1 MMNTAWH
8 DDLLRFW
15 FEELTPEDWY
25 TGKAG
30 TDTAIRDRFL
40 PLYER
45 MFAAPP
51 EEALSDP
58 DAALAAVV
66 LFDQFPRNMFRGQ
79 AAAFGSDD
87 LAIDLARNAL
97 DKGFDE
103 GLDKQ
108 RKQFLYMPLMHSEV
122 LADQERCVS
131 LFKTL
136 GSEESLKY
144 ALEHRDIIARF
155 GRFPHRNRTLG
166 RESSEAEL
174 RFLQEH
180 AGYGQ

>member
-1 MMNTAWH
+1 MTKTAWH
-8 DDLLRFW
+8 DDLLRYW
-15 FEELTPEDWY
+15 FKELTPEDWY
-25 TGKAG
+25 TAKAE
-30 TDTAIRDRFL
+30 TDAAIRDRFL
-40 PLYER
+40 PLYNK

-51 EEALSDP
+51 EEARSDP
-58 DAALAAVV
+58 DAALAAVI

-79 AAAFGSDD
+79 AMAFASDD

-103 GLDKQ
+103 GLSSK

-136 GSEESLKY
+136 GNGEGLRY
-144 ALEHRDIIARF
+144 AIEHRDIIARF
-155 GRFPHRNRTLG
+155 GRFPHRNRVLG
-166 RESSEAEL
+166 RDSTEDER